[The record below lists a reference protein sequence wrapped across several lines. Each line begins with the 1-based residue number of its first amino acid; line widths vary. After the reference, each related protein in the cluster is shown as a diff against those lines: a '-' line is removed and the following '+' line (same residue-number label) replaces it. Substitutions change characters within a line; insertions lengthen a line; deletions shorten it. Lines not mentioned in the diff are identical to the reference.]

1 MYQPRY
7 DERRFTGE
15 SARVGRSRFART
27 SVVLLV
33 VVLALAAFL
42 GYRDELPSW
51 VGQSRGASAALY
63 GPPMPPMDA
72 DAVAHSVEPELV
84 NIDVLLRPSGVAAA
98 GTGIVLTADGQ
109 VLTSHHVVKG
119 ADTITVGDLGTGA
132 AFPATVVGY
141 DSDADIAL
149 LSLTGAHGLPVARIG
164 SSGVL
169 RLGDDLVA
177 IGNAGGTG
185 TPTAFFGPVTALDA
199 AIVAR
204 NAADMSRKA
213 LTGLIEVSAPVMAGQ
228 SGGALVD
235 RYGAVVGVVTA
246 ASGELSRASGQA
258 SGYAVP
264 IDTAMGVIRQIR
276 TGVPTDAIH
285 VGPTATLGVVTSD
298 GPSGARVDVSLYG
311 QPAFAAGVAEG
322 EVITGID
329 GRAVGSAQSLRAA
342 LNTHRP
348 ADAVHVDLTE
358 PDGSRRTV
366 VVVLASGPPN

>member
-15 SARVGRSRFART
+15 SERVGGLART
-27 SVVLLV
+27 AAALLV
-33 VVLALAAFL
+33 VVLALTAFL
-42 GYRDELPSW
+42 GYRGELPSW
-51 VGQSRGASAALY
+51 AGQSRGASAALY

-119 ADTITVGDLGTGA
+119 ADTITVGDLGTGTE
-132 AFPATVVGY
+132 FPATVLGY
-141 DSDADIAL
+141 DADADIAL

-169 RLGDDLVA
+169 RLGDELVA

-185 TPTAFFGPVTALDA
+185 TPTSFPGSVTALDS

-213 LTGLIEVSAPVMAGQ
+213 LTGLIEVAAPVMAGQ
-228 SGGALVD
+228 SGGALAD

-246 ASGELSRASGQA
+246 ASGELSRASGRA

-264 IDTAMGVIRQIR
+264 IDTAMTVVRQIR
-276 TGVPTDAIH
+276 SGTPTDAVHI
-285 VGPTATLGVVTSD
+285 GPTATLGVVTSD
-298 GPSGARVDVSLYG
+298 SPSGARVDVSLFG
-311 QPAFAAGVAEG
+311 QPAFAAGVSEG
-322 EVITGID
+322 EVITGVD
-329 GRAVGSAQSLRAA
+329 GRAVGSVQALRAA
-342 LNTHRP
+342 LNTRHP
-348 ADAVHVDLTE
+348 ADTVRLDLAD
-358 PDGSRRTV
+358 PDGSHRTV
-366 VVVLASGPPN
+366 AVVLAAGPPS